1 MYTDDTSSYVICPN
15 PDMAAASLNF
25 IQNKVTNWCP
35 NNYFNSTP
43 GQDRVYAL
51 KTWHLLWPLTWSIM
65 WPLLIVW
72 ALKLI
77 NQIELT

>member
-15 PDMAAASLNF
+15 PDMATASLNNF
-25 IQNKVTNWCP
+25 QNKVTNWCP

-43 GQDRVYAL
+43 GQYHGRL
-51 KTWHLLWPLTWSIM
+51 M

-72 ALKLI
+72 ALKLT